1 MTKQEVEEL
10 IFDQD
15 ATQKRRIYRSGDAYE
30 IFGET
35 VGGRLLKLAG
45 EFRENGQFRVFAAR
59 DMTTNEKRTFRKKK
73 S

>member
-1 MTKQEVEEL
+1 VTKQEVEEL

-35 VGGRLLKLAG
+35 VGGD
-45 EFRENGQFRVFAAR
+45 F
-59 DMTTNEKRTFRKKK
+59 
-73 S
+73 